1 MLTEIPDRLKCIY
14 RSSGNCKTR
23 KTQRRLIDSNIG
35 DANRSD
41 VRRGS
46 AEPDNPT
53 FRSFGLHCPSP
64 KHRGFKPPPL
74 GGLFLGWGLNP
85 QPKNFALKLS
95 TVNCQLST
103 VNCQL
108 LRERGGFTC
117 FTFGLDIVL
126 RHSALRAYETFK
138 TWIELIGR
146 FPQSTSLAK
155 INRWMLKLAVFRRSN
170 LPIESLPKAQE
181 MPRLGEK
188 AQV

>member
-1 MLTEIPDRLKCIY
+1 MY

-53 FRSFGLHCPSP
+53 FRSFGLHCPS
-64 KHRGFKPPPL
+64 
-74 GGLFLGWGLNP
+74 
-85 QPKNFALKLS
+85 
-95 TVNCQLST
+95 
-103 VNCQL
+103 
-108 LRERGGFTC
+108 RERGGFTC

-138 TWIELIGR
+138 TSRKANW
-146 FPQSTSLAK
+146 PVSTKYIPS
-155 INRWMLKLAVFRRSN
+155 
-170 LPIESLPKAQE
+170 
-181 MPRLGEK
+181 
-188 AQV
+188 